1 MFVFD
6 RFLIKPN
13 VKIEMIKRPFS
24 KKQIQT
30 LRKVLDERPRD
41 LTLLNVGVDTALRGG
56 DLLGLK
62 VSDVKTEWGE
72 IRESFYVKMKK
83 TGKQVLCELS
93 QNSILSLERWLKV
106 SNKDTDDFIFT
117 SIRGGSVP
125 ITAVHFRRIIKSW
138 CDECGWDEKFFSSHS
153 IRKSLPTE
161 LYKQT
166 KDLRSCQILLGHQ
179 SIGNTAH
186 YLGINEESAF
196 DLIRKHRI

>member
-1 MFVFD
+1 MSKALPYPEKKFVFW
-6 RFLIKPN
+6 
-13 VKIEMIKRPFS
+13 
-24 KKQIQT
+24 
-30 LRKVLDERPRD
+30 
-41 LTLLNVGVDTALRGG
+41 LNKANSPSLRGY
-56 DLLGLK
+56 
-62 VSDVKTEWGE
+62 
-72 IRESFYVKMKK
+72 RR
-83 TGKQVLCELS
+83 
-93 QNSILSLERWLKV
+93 SIRWLKV
-106 SNKDTDDFIFT
+106 SNKDTNDFIFT
-117 SIRGGSVP
+117 SVRGGSVP

-196 DLIRKHRI
+196 DLIRKHRIWFIFHLIDRPCPWSNKTRSVSP